1 MQIPQVFVDK
11 LLTTAWIFSLYFIEL
26 SLLFLTISC
35 CVALLQQRFQT
46 LLQKTL
52 KNNIFGYI
60 KAILLGALTPF
71 CSCST
76 IPLFYGLLQAKIPLS
91 IACAYLL
98 TSPLLNPV
106 LLVMIVFT
114 FGGKLASVYALFII
128 LFVFFVALNLTKI
141 PTHLLLKDNAI
152 FSPKPTPLLLQKPQ
166 MQKPLIFVQK
176 PKKISIKKAF
186 NEALF
191 QYKKVFVYLVVGML
205 IGAVLKGFAPQDSLY
220 FIAEFKSTGIILAAL
235 LGIFLYVRVEAII
248 PIGVALLD
256 VGVPL
261 EIVMS
266 FLIAGGGCSLP
277 ELILLKS
284 KMRFLFLVIFVG
296 IVLSSAIIFGYFTLF
311 LTY

>member
-1 MQIPQVFVDK
+1 MQVSQVFVDK

-106 LLVMIVFT
+106 LLVMIVFA
-114 FGGKLASVYALFII
+114 FGGKLANVYALFII
-128 LFVFFVALNLTKI
+128 LFYCCGCCVVDYRILSNENY
-141 PTHLLLKDNAI
+141 PQTHRK
-152 FSPKPTPLLLQKPQ
+152 
-166 MQKPLIFVQK
+166 
-176 PKKISIKKAF
+176 
-186 NEALF
+186 
-191 QYKKVFVYLVVGML
+191 
-205 IGAVLKGFAPQDSLY
+205 
-220 FIAEFKSTGIILAAL
+220 
-235 LGIFLYVRVEAII
+235 
-248 PIGVALLD
+248 
-256 VGVPL
+256 
-261 EIVMS
+261 
-266 FLIAGGGCSLP
+266 
-277 ELILLKS
+277 
-284 KMRFLFLVIFVG
+284 
-296 IVLSSAIIFGYFTLF
+296 
-311 LTY
+311 